1 LTFPYGTAFWAP
13 QASCYPSRFNFK
25 KYYCIPIFIDDRLFK
40 AETASAKSNKQ
51 EAAVAEEV
59 PEEYFADLIS
69 NVSHANGVF
78 RLTFAQRETADNV
91 RPVVRVLI
99 PANQLQN
106 ALRSITG
113 AANEIRDKVQA
124 QIDEN
129 ADNNVAMGEPA
140 VGE

>member
-1 LTFPYGTAFWAP
+1 MTD
-13 QASCYPSRFNFK
+13 K
-25 KYYCIPIFIDDRLFK
+25 
-40 AETASAKSNKQ
+40 
-51 EAAVAEEV
+51 V

-91 RPVVRVLI
+91 RPVVRILI

-113 AANEIRDKVQA
+113 AANEIREKVQA
-124 QIDEN
+124 QTEDNSEN
-129 ADNNVAMGEPA
+129 NAAMGEPA
-140 VGE
+140 ASE

>member
-1 LTFPYGTAFWAP
+1 MTPPHQSLKPHPMYGVSMLNKITLCFLFILTVGFSQMTLRPTIV
-13 QASCYPSRFNFK
+13 NVK
-25 KYYCIPIFIDDRLFK
+25 
-40 AETASAKSNKQ
+40 
-51 EAAVAEEV
+51 EATVTDKV

-91 RPVVRVLI
+91 RPVVRILI

-113 AANEIRDKVQA
+113 AANEIREKVQA
-124 QIDEN
+124 QIEDNSEN
-129 ADNNVAMGEPA
+129 NAAIGEPA
-140 VGE
+140 ASE

>member
-1 LTFPYGTAFWAP
+1 MADE
-13 QASCYPSRFNFK
+13 
-25 KYYCIPIFIDDRLFK
+25 I
-40 AETASAKSNKQ
+40 
-51 EAAVAEEV
+51 

-91 RPVVRVLI
+91 RPVVRILL

-106 ALRSITG
+106 ALQSISN

-124 QIDEN
+124 QIGEN
-129 ADNNVAMGEPA
+129 SNANPTGEPA
-140 VGE
+140 AGE

>member
-1 LTFPYGTAFWAP
+1 MADE
-13 QASCYPSRFNFK
+13 
-25 KYYCIPIFIDDRLFK
+25 I
-40 AETASAKSNKQ
+40 
-51 EAAVAEEV
+51 

-113 AANEIRDKVQA
+113 AANEIREKVQA
-124 QIDEN
+124 QIEDNTEN
-129 ADNNVAMGEPA
+129 NAAMGEPA
-140 VGE
+140 AET

>member
-1 LTFPYGTAFWAP
+1 MTD
-13 QASCYPSRFNFK
+13 K
-25 KYYCIPIFIDDRLFK
+25 
-40 AETASAKSNKQ
+40 
-51 EAAVAEEV
+51 V

-91 RPVVRVLI
+91 RPVVRILI

-113 AANEIRDKVQA
+113 AANEIREKVQA
-124 QIDEN
+124 QIEDNSEN
-129 ADNNVAMGEPA
+129 NAAMGEPA
-140 VGE
+140 ASE

>member
-1 LTFPYGTAFWAP
+1 MA
-13 QASCYPSRFNFK
+13 
-25 KYYCIPIFIDDRLFK
+25 DD
-40 AETASAKSNKQ
+40 A
-51 EAAVAEEV
+51 

-91 RPVVRVLI
+91 RPVCRVLI

-106 ALRSITG
+106 ALSSITG
-113 AANEIRDKVQA
+113 AANEIREKVKA

-129 ADNNVAMGEPA
+129 NNENPAMGETA
-140 VGE
+140 LEK